1 MLVYKQMSSQW
12 TSHPEKGKP
21 YGIVDR
27 ITIENDKGTEEHGEL
42 NKTGKVLKKHKKT
55 LKQKDIQAILF
66 PKNASRKAKNRKS
79 TRRNK

>member
-12 TSHPEKGKP
+12 TSHPEKGNP
-21 YGIVDR
+21 YGIVER
-27 ITIENDKGTEEHGEL
+27 IEIQNDKGMEEHGEL
-42 NKTGKVLKKHKKT
+42 NKMGKVIKKHKKT
-55 LKQKDIQAILF
+55 LKQKDIQAILS